1 MKLTVGLLLG
11 VQAWAQWVHYP
22 TAGVPRNAKQEP
34 NLNAP
39 APRQGGRPDFSGI
52 WTEVNAKSNCPSGPL
67 CVLQMGLPPEA
78 RDIGVLVPGGLP
90 YHADSKTLMDRR
102 RLESSKDDPH
112 ARCTPPNFPR
122 AYALPQF
129 KKIVQTPGLL
139 LMLHEFQGS
148 FRQVFTDG
156 RPLPEILQP
165 AWSGYSSGK
174 WEGDTL
180 VIDSIGFRD
189 GLWLDMLGNPLT
201 DQARVTERLKR
212 PNYGTLDV
220 EVTINDP
227 GAYTK
232 PWTVKL
238 NQTIV
243 LDTELMDEICTENER
258 SATHLVGGK

>member
-1 MKLTVGLLLG
+1 MKLTIGLLLA

-22 TAGVPRNAKQEP
+22 TAGVPRNAKKEP

-39 APRQGGRPDFSGI
+39 APRQAGRPDFSGI
-52 WTEVNAKSNCPSGPL
+52 WTEVNAKSNCPSGPP

-90 YHADSKTLMDRR
+90 YNDASRKLIERR

-129 KKIVQTPGLL
+129 KKLVQTPGLL

-156 RPLPEILQP
+156 RPLPDVLQP

-174 WEGDTL
+174 WDGDTL
-180 VIDSIGFRD
+180 VIESTGFRD

-201 DQARVTERLKR
+201 DQAKVTERLKR

-220 EVTINDP
+220 EVTIQDP
-227 GAYTK
+227 GAYSK
-232 PWTVKL
+232 AWTVKL

-258 SATHLVGGK
+258 SASHLVGGK